1 MAAFGIRV
9 TGDCHQAAHCLR
21 HRVIADLIGI
31 RTVLT
36 KAGDAGDDQ
45 AGVHFQQHL
54 GIQADLLQRTGLEV
68 FNQYIR
74 ILQQP
79 QDDFLCL
86 GVAHIQGD
94 AALVAVMGHEIG
106 GLALIE
112 RGVAPANVT
121 GAGFFDL
128 DHIGAKVAQDH
139 GAVRAGYHAGQVN
152 DLDAF
157 QCLHNIPPVV
167 MYNIGMR

>member
-1 MAAFGIRV
+1 
-9 TGDCHQAAHCLR
+9 
-21 HRVIADLIGI
+21 
-31 RTVLT
+31 
-36 KAGDAGDDQ
+36 
-45 AGVHFQQHL
+45 
-54 GIQADLLQRTGLEV
+54 
-68 FNQYIR
+68 
-74 ILQQP
+74 
-79 QDDFLCL
+79 
-86 GVAHIQGD
+86 
-94 AALVAVMGHEIG
+94 MGHEIG

-139 GAVRAGYHAGQVN
+139 GAVRARYHAGQVN